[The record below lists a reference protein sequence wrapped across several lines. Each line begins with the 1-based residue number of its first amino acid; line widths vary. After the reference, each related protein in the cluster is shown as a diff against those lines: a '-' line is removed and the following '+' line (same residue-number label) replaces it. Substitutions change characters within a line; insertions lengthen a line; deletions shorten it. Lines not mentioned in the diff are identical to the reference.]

1 MDLTDPSDGFLVAK
15 EFLILD
21 RDSKYST
28 AFRRLINDSRIDVVR
43 LPPRSPNLNAYAER
57 FVRSIKSECLGRFI
71 LFGEP
76 SLRRAAREY
85 AKHYHRERNHQG
97 LDNALIEPDH
107 RINSVSREIDCH
119 ERLGGM
125 LRYYHRAA

>member
-1 MDLTDPSDGFLVAK
+1 M
-15 EFLILD
+15 LD
-21 RDSKYST
+21 AHRDSKYSS
-28 AFRRLINDSRIDVVR
+28 AFRDLLEDAGVQIVR

-71 LFGEP
+71 LFGER
-76 SLRRAAREY
+76 SLRRAARES

-97 LDNALIEPDH
+97 LDNVLIAPDY
-107 RINSVSREIDCH
+107 RIKSVGRGIHCH
-119 ERLGGM
+119 KRLGGM

>member
-1 MDLTDPSDGFLVAK
+1 MADHNQPVGGDCQSRAGEEPTGEVAK
-15 EFLILD
+15 AG
-21 RDSKYST
+21 RDAT
-28 AFRRLINDSRIDVVR
+28 F
-43 LPPRSPNLNAYAER
+43 PAER

-71 LFGEP
+71 LFGER

-85 AKHYHRERNHQG
+85 TVHYHRERNHQG
-97 LDNALIEPDH
+97 LDNALIEPDDW
-107 RINSVSREIDCH
+107 INSVSCGIDCH